1 MKGQVNFKTNGLSSK
16 IKKLKS
22 IPIIGSIMNSGLS
35 WMLINDIKIVAG
47 SDIFRIKLFIPN
59 LSDFP
64 SNFFL
69 GQHLK
74 ELEEKDNNL

>member
-1 MKGQVNFKTNGLSSK
+1 
-16 IKKLKS
+16 
-22 IPIIGSIMNSGLS
+22 MNSGLS

-64 SNFFL
+64 SNFFFRTTPKRIRRKKTIIFEYIYL
-69 GQHLK
+69 QSVRFI
-74 ELEEKDNNL
+74 